1 MNEFFTMASVG
12 LVAGVAFFLYN
23 LRVGFNANLTE
34 AKEGEVYRFE
44 YLQPVTGKA
53 ERYMVKILDSYT
65 LSSDAIARL
74 NKRSGYRKNDPNFM
88 RTAHLV
94 TGQCGDGTIRNFYAE
109 RTRNVRRPLL
119 GGVMFKTGLASLLF

>member
-1 MNEFFTMASVG
+1 MNEFFVIAGVG
-12 LVAGVAFFLYN
+12 LVAVVGFVLYN
-23 LRVGFNANLTE
+23 LRVGFNANLVE
-34 AKEGEVYRFE
+34 AKEGEVYRFR

-65 LSSDAIARL
+65 LSSEAISRL
-74 NKRSGYRKNDPNFM
+74 NARSGYRKNDPNFM

-109 RTRNVRRPLL
+109 RTINCR
-119 GGVMFKTGLASLLF
+119 KTIMPKVLNKVGIL